1 MANLYNKAGLVN
13 IPVGYQN
20 GFLYNIKPQD
30 NTLGFRFNRDS
41 AATRVNKE
49 GLIEQVGYFGPELV
63 QNGDFSQ
70 LGPEEV
76 VNGDFATDS
85 DWNTSSTGISIS
97 GGKLSRD
104 ATATSNIFQVSS
116 NITASVFYQI
126 TFEIV
131 DYTSGT
137 LTPRFGYNGT
147 GGTAVSGVGTY
158 TQIITKV
165 DQNVIELNGTSF
177 IGSIDNVSVKQV
189 DPNDEWS
196 LGTGWS
202 IGNGKASCDG
212 NQTSQTTLQSVYN
225 LALGVGNLFKIT
237 FDISNYSSGQINL
250 ITLVGTG
257 GPEITN
263 INANGS
269 YTAYSFG
276 ASTSDGK
283 IQIIAN
289 SDFVG
294 SIDNISV
301 QEIQGDKPRIDYTD
315 SLDSPSFLLE
325 PQSTNLVTYSEDFDN
340 ASWNKFNSVGSSTPI
355 ISSNYGISPDGT
367 QNADRIQVSRGSDL
381 FDYSSVYKSITI
393 PSSSRYSS
401 VWLKSLSGTPTI
413 VIGLVSQKITTE
425 WVRYE
430 FDLGVGT
437 FTELSLGV
445 SGAGYI
451 SGVDERADF
460 LAWGYQLEAASYPTS
475 YIPTAGSTA
484 TRAQETCTGAGNAST
499 FNSTEG
505 VLYAEI
511 AALADDQSYRYITL
525 SDGTNSNYVIIRYY
539 NIANKISAFIENTS
553 GVQGST
559 SHSFSPSETITDF
572 HKVAFKWK
580 ANDFALWIDGT
591 EVSTQSSGTTFSAN
605 VLNKLQ
611 FNEGDGS
618 GNDFYGKTK
627 NVAVFN
633 EALTDDE
640 LQQLTGPDYNSFAA
654 LAAAYN
660 YTII

>member
-13 IPVGYQN
+13 IPVGYQD

-63 QNGDFSQ
+63 QNGNFSE
-70 LGPEEV
+70 LGSELI

-85 DWNTSSTGISIS
+85 NWNVGTGGVITNGELVFSSQ
-97 GGKLSRD
+97 
-104 ATATSNIFQVSS
+104 N
-116 NITASVFYQI
+116 
-126 TFEIV
+126 
-131 DYTSGT
+131 TSGT
-137 LTPRFGYNGT
+137 FQTISHQVGKTYKVSVEIKSVSNGSVRLDLAGGGATTQNFSTVGIHTGYVTPVQ
-147 GGTAVSGVGTY
+147 GG
-158 TQIITKV
+158 
-165 DQNVIELNGTSF
+165 SF
-177 IGSIDNVSVKQV
+177 FIRTNAFTGSIDNVSVKEVGQNWEFLNAELTDNAVILGQSDGSISQV
-189 DPNDEWS
+189 GQTGILTVGKMYKLSYDILEDNGGNFS
-196 LGTGWS
+196 L
-202 IGNGKASCDG
+202 AVPL
-212 NQTSQTTLQSVYN
+212 TTLPTT
-225 LALGVGNLFKIT
+225 LGSHYIYFNATGNDLFIKRSSSSTTTKTT
-237 FDISNYSSGQINL
+237 F
-250 ITLVGTG
+250 T
-257 GPEITN
+257 
-263 INANGS
+263 
-269 YTAYSFG
+269 
-276 ASTSDGK
+276 
-283 IQIIAN
+283 
-289 SDFVG
+289 
-294 SIDNISV
+294 NISV

-484 TRAQETCTGAGNAST
+484 TRAQETCKGAGSAST

-511 AALADDQSYRYITL
+511 AALAN
-525 SDGTNSNYVIIRYY
+525 DGTYRR
-539 NIANKISAFIENTS
+539 IS
-553 GVQGST
+553 
-559 SHSFSPSETITDF
+559 ITD
-572 HKVAFKWK
+572 
-580 ANDFALWIDGT
+580 GT
-591 EVSTQSSGTTFSAN
+591 GNNRINISYHPSTNYIQSFGFVN
-605 VLNKLQ
+605 GVLQ
-611 FNEGDGS
+611 FNFTLQITPSTTSFNKIAVKFKE
-618 GNDFYGKTK
+618 NDAALWLNGVEIATDNSVNTWANNTLNDLSFANSSSSSAESFYG
-627 NVAVFN
+627 NVRSVAVFT